1 MRNFKKNQT
10 VRVAKS
16 ENLPGCIK
24 HSKGRFLD
32 EGKTVEKCYDLKGI
46 KKKLCGK
53 TNRLVGDVRYCY
65 KIKPQL

>member
-46 KKKLCGK
+46 KKNC
-53 TNRLVGDVRYCY
+53 VVR
-65 KIKPQL
+65 PTVWWGM